1 MFEAFANTLAFG
13 MLGLDSSSRTG
24 AALHFFIMDVA
35 KIFML
40 LIVVIYVMGLL
51 RALVAPERVREFVRG
66 RPDWQARGLAVSL
79 GAVTPFCSCSSV
91 PLFIGFVEAGIP
103 LGVTFSFL
111 IASPMINEV
120 AAVVLV
126 GILGWKLAVLYVLA
140 GLVVAWF
147 GGIVMQ
153 RFRPERWVED
163 YVWKIQVG
171 ETDLP
176 TPDTSLA
183 ARHRYALAEV
193 REIVGRIWR
202 WVLIGIGVGA
212 LFHGFVPAGWVTEHL
227 GGDSWYSVP
236 AAVVLG
242 IPLYSNATGV
252 IPVAEAMLGKG
263 VAVGTTLALM
273 MSVAALSL
281 PEMLILRPWH
291 CLPRCLP
298 WPLRWWAGV
307 STPLSEFQESPHH
320 ETDQGPWHRLSQL
333 RDHCQYHC
341 PGGEGCRCR
350 GGDRKGHGH
359 CRDHGLRG
367 HVHARRGA

>member
-1 MFEAFANTLAFG
+1 MFDAFANALAFDV
-13 MLGLDSSSRTG
+13 LGLDPASHTG
-24 AALHFFIMDVA
+24 AAVQFFIMDVA
-35 KIFML
+35 KIFAL
-40 LIVVIYVMGLL
+40 LVVIIYVMGLL

-120 AAVVLV
+120 AAVILV
-126 GILGWKLAVLYVLA
+126 GILGWKLATLYVVA

-171 ETDLP
+171 EADLP
-176 TPDTSLA
+176 TPDTTFA
-183 ARHRYALAEV
+183 GRHRYALAEV
-193 REIVGRIWR
+193 REIVGRIWT

-212 LFHGFVPAGWVTEHL
+212 MFHGFVPAGWVSENL
-227 GGDSWYSVP
+227 GGDSWYTVP

-281 PEMLILRPWH
+281 PEMLILRKVIKWQA
-291 CLPRCLP
+291 LALFATVLAVAFTLVG
-298 WPLRWWAGV
+298 WGFNAIV
-307 STPLSEFQESPHH
+307 
-320 ETDQGPWHRLSQL
+320 
-333 RDHCQYHC
+333 
-341 PGGEGCRCR
+341 
-350 GGDRKGHGH
+350 
-359 CRDHGLRG
+359 
-367 HVHARRGA
+367 

>member
-1 MFEAFANTLAFG
+1 MFDAFARVLAFG
-13 MLGLDSSSRTG
+13 VLGLNPASRSG
-24 AALHFFIMDVA
+24 AAVHFFIMDVA
-35 KIFML
+35 KLFVL
-40 LIVVIYVMGLL
+40 LVVVIYVMGLL

-103 LGVTFSFL
+103 LGITFSFL

-120 AAVVLV
+120 AAVILV
-126 GILGWKLAVLYVLA
+126 GVLGWKLAALYVLA

-147 GGIVMQ
+147 GGMVMQ

-163 YVWKIQVG
+163 YVWKIRVG
-171 ETDLP
+171 EAALP
-176 TPDTSLA
+176 TPDRSFA
-183 ARHRYALAEV
+183 GRHGYALSEV
-193 REIVGRIWR
+193 REIVGRIWK

-212 LFHGFVPAGWVTEHL
+212 LFHGFVPAAWVSEHL
-227 GGDSWYSVP
+227 GGDSWYTVP
-236 AAVVLG
+236 AAVILG

-281 PEMLILRPWH
+281 PEMLILRKVIQWQA
-291 CLPRCLP
+291 LALFAAVLATAFTLVG
-298 WPLRWWAGV
+298 WGFNAIV
-307 STPLSEFQESPHH
+307 
-320 ETDQGPWHRLSQL
+320 
-333 RDHCQYHC
+333 
-341 PGGEGCRCR
+341 
-350 GGDRKGHGH
+350 
-359 CRDHGLRG
+359 
-367 HVHARRGA
+367 